1 MPTTTST
8 TFPSGTDRCAAWIT
22 RPDGPGPWPAVLL
35 VHGLGA
41 THGMRLDQ
49 YEQAFARAG
58 IATFAFDFRHLG
70 DSGGKPRQLVSLRRQ
85 LADVDAALATLRR
98 LPDVAADR
106 IAIWGTS
113 MGAARVLLTAARRT
127 DLAAAVVQC
136 PVVDTRDAALGAGLR
151 HVLRLAGPIADD
163 LLRALLRLPRR
174 YIPIVDEPGSTA
186 LVTTP
191 GAAEGWYGMAPAGVE
206 FDNRVAAALGA
217 RLLLLDASR
226 VAARVSAPLLVCLAD
241 HETLTDPRI
250 AARVAER
257 APHGRAI
264 HYPADHFGV
273 YHPPLVEG
281 IVADQVTFLTRH
293 LGVQETVDA

>member
-1 MPTTTST
+1 MPTTTPMS
-8 TFPSGTDRCAAWIT
+8 FPSGGDLCAAWIT

-70 DSGGKPRQLVSLRRQ
+70 GSGGSPRQLVSVRRQ
-85 LADVDAALATLRR
+85 LADVEAALSGLRTF
-98 LPDVAADR
+98 PGIAADR
-106 IAIWGTS
+106 VAIWGTS
-113 MGAARVLLTAARRT
+113 MGAAHVLLSAARHA
-127 DLAAAVVQC
+127 DLAAVVVQC

-163 LLRALLRLPRR
+163 LLRAVLRLPRR
-174 YIPIVDEPGSTA
+174 YIPIVGAPGTTA

-191 GAAEGWYGMAPAGVE
+191 GAEQGWYGMVPAGAW
-206 FDNRVAAALGA
+206 FDNRVAAAVGA
-217 RLLLLDASR
+217 RLITLDASR
-226 VAARVSAPLLVCLAD
+226 AAGRVAAPLLVCLAD

-257 APHGRAI
+257 AKQGSAI
-264 HYPADHFGV
+264 HYPTDHFGV
-273 YHPPLVEG
+273 YHPPFVER
-281 IVADQVTFLTRH
+281 IVADQVAFLTRH
-293 LGVQETVDA
+293 LGIQETVDA